1 MSNKRFVSVS
11 LGRYWRVQYEEL
23 RKAKKTNARSFAE
36 FVRRALQHYLQSY
49 NSKEAKK

>member
-1 MSNKRFVSVS
+1 MTNKRFISVS

-23 RKAKKTNARSFAE
+23 RKTRRTNARSFAE

-49 NSKEAKK
+49 YSEETKK